1 MSPIYQMLYNKHL
14 SKKMSDRYY
23 SYKQFLL
30 KHFSEPVLKLPVD
43 AGFSCP
49 NRDGTVGTGGC
60 TYCLNEAFS
69 PRYCSSAKDILQQ
82 IDEGIEFHRQR
93 GRTSNIYLAYFQS
106 FSNTHAPLEK
116 LQKLYETALSH
127 PKVKGLVIGTRPDC
141 VDEEKLDYLKA
152 LSQQHFIS
160 VEYGIESCYD
170 RTLQR
175 INRGH
180 DFATTQRAVAQTA
193 ANGIHTG
200 GHFIIGLP
208 GETTEDWL
216 TNILTINQMPLN
228 SVKFHQLQII
238 KGTAMEQ
245 DFKEHPEEFQ
255 ALDMN
260 TYIDL
265 MVEVIK
271 RLRPDISIERFA
283 AEVPPRY
290 LSTNP
295 WQLQRYDVILQRIR
309 QRLEDL
315 DIWQGKDFAR

>member
-1 MSPIYQMLYNKHL
+1 
-14 SKKMSDRYY
+14 MSDRYY

-30 KHFSEPVLKLPVD
+30 EHFGEPVLKLPVD

-69 PRYCSSAKDILQQ
+69 PRYCSSEKNILQQ

-93 GRTSNIYLAYFQS
+93 GRESNIYLAYFQS

-116 LQKLYETALSH
+116 LQELYETALSH

-141 VDEEKLDYLKA
+141 VDEEKLNYLKT
-152 LSQQHFIS
+152 LSQKHFIS

-180 DFATTQRAVAQTA
+180 DFATAQRAVEQTA
-193 ANGIHTG
+193 SKGLHTG
-200 GHFIIGLP
+200 AHFIIGLP
-208 GETTEDWL
+208 GETVEDWL
-216 TNILTINQMPLN
+216 NGIELMNQLPLN
-228 SVKFHQLQII
+228 SIKFHQLQII
-238 KGTAMEQ
+238 RGTAMEQ
-245 DFKEHPEEFQ
+245 DFKQHPEEFTP
-255 ALDMN
+255 LDMN
-260 TYIDL
+260 SYIDL
-265 MVEVIK
+265 MVEMIK

-283 AEVPPRY
+283 AEVPPKY
-290 LSTNP
+290 LSANP

-309 QRLEDL
+309 QRLEEL
-315 DIWQGKDFAR
+315 DVWQGECFAQ

>member
-1 MSPIYQMLYNKHL
+1 
-14 SKKMSDRYY
+14 MSDRYY

-30 KHFSEPVLKLPVD
+30 EHFGEPVLKLPVD

-69 PRYCSSAKDILQQ
+69 PRYCSSEKNILQQ

-93 GRTSNIYLAYFQS
+93 GRESNIYLAYFQS

-116 LQKLYETALSH
+116 LQELYETALSH
-127 PKVKGLVIGTRPDC
+127 LKVKGLVIGTRPDC
-141 VDEEKLDYLKA
+141 VDKEKLNYLKT
-152 LSQQHFIS
+152 LSQKYFIS

-180 DFATTQRAVAQTA
+180 DFATAQRAVEQTA
-193 ANGIHTG
+193 AKGLHTG
-200 GHFIIGLP
+200 AHFIIGLP
-208 GETTEDWL
+208 GETIEDWL
-216 TNILTINQMPLN
+216 KGIELMNQLPLN

-238 KGTAMEQ
+238 RGTAMEQ
-245 DFKEHPEEFQ
+245 DFKEHPEEFPP
-255 ALDMN
+255 LDMN
-260 TYIDL
+260 SYIDL
-265 MVEVIK
+265 MVEMIK

-283 AEVPPRY
+283 AEVPPKY
-290 LSTNP
+290 LSANP

-309 QRLEDL
+309 QRLEEL
-315 DIWQGKDFAR
+315 DVWQGECFAQ

>member
-1 MSPIYQMLYNKHL
+1 
-14 SKKMSDRYY
+14 MSDRYY

-30 KHFSEPVLKLPVD
+30 KHFGEPVLKLPID

-69 PRYCSSAKDILQQ
+69 PRYCSSEKDILQQ

-93 GRTSNIYLAYFQS
+93 GRESNIYLAYFQS

-116 LQKLYETALSH
+116 LQELYETALSH

-141 VDEEKLDYLKA
+141 VDEEKLNYLKT
-152 LSQQHFIS
+152 LSQKHFIS

-170 RTLQR
+170 RTLRR

-180 DFATTQRAVAQTA
+180 DFATAQRAVEQTA
-193 ANGIHTG
+193 AKGLHTG
-200 GHFIIGLP
+200 AHFIIGLP
-208 GETTEDWL
+208 GETVEDWL
-216 TNILTINQMPLN
+216 NGIELMNQLPLN

-238 KGTAMEQ
+238 RGTAMEQ
-245 DFKEHPEEFQ
+245 DFKEHPEEFPP
-255 ALDMN
+255 LDMN
-260 TYIDL
+260 SYIDL
-265 MVEVIK
+265 MVEMIK

-283 AEVPPRY
+283 AEVPPKY
-290 LSTNP
+290 LSANP

-309 QRLEDL
+309 QRLEEL
-315 DIWQGKDFAR
+315 DVWQGECFAQ

>member
-1 MSPIYQMLYNKHL
+1 
-14 SKKMSDRYY
+14 MSDRYY

-30 KHFSEPVLKLPVD
+30 EHFGEPVLKLPID

-69 PRYCSSAKDILQQ
+69 PRYCSSEKDILQQ

-93 GRTSNIYLAYFQS
+93 GRESNIYLAYFQS

-116 LQKLYETALSH
+116 LQELYETALSH

-141 VDEEKLDYLKA
+141 VDEEKLDYLSTLNHK
-152 LSQQHFIS
+152 HFIS

-180 DFATTQRAVAQTA
+180 DFATAEKAVRMTA
-193 ANGIHTG
+193 EQGIHTG
-200 GHFIIGLP
+200 AHFIIGLP
-208 GETTEDWL
+208 GETIEDWL
-216 TNILTINQMPLN
+216 NGIKLINPMPIN
-228 SVKFHQLQII
+228 SIKFHQLQII

-245 DFKEHPEEFQ
+245 EFQKHPEDFCRLMMEEY
-255 ALDMN
+255 
-260 TYIDL
+260 TEL
-265 MVEVIK
+265 MVDIIE
-271 RLRPDISIERFA
+271 RLRTDIIIERFA
-283 AEVPPRY
+283 SEVPPKY
-290 LSTNP
+290 LSVNP
-295 WQLQRYDVILQRIR
+295 WKLQRYDVLLQHIR
-309 QRLEDL
+309 QRLKERNVC
-315 DIWQGKDFAR
+315 QGEIYMQ

>member
-1 MSPIYQMLYNKHL
+1 
-14 SKKMSDRYY
+14 MSDRYY

-30 KHFSEPVLKLPVD
+30 EHFGEPVLKLPID

-69 PRYCSSAKDILQQ
+69 PRYCSSEKDILQQ

-93 GRTSNIYLAYFQS
+93 GRESNIYLAYFQS

-116 LQKLYETALSH
+116 LRELYETALSH
-127 PKVKGLVIGTRPDC
+127 PKVKGLEIGTRPDC
-141 VDEEKLDYLKA
+141 VDEEKLNYLKT
-152 LSQQHFIS
+152 LSQKHFIS

-180 DFATTQRAVAQTA
+180 DFATAQRAVEQTA
-193 ANGIHTG
+193 SKGLHTG
-200 GHFIIGLP
+200 AHFIIGLP
-208 GETTEDWL
+208 GETVEDWL
-216 TNILTINQMPLN
+216 NGIELMNQLPLN
-228 SVKFHQLQII
+228 SIKFHQLQII

-245 DFKEHPEEFQ
+245 DFKEHPEEFTP
-255 ALDMN
+255 LDMN
-260 TYIDL
+260 SYIDL
-265 MVEVIK
+265 MVEMIK

-283 AEVPPRY
+283 AEVPPKY
-290 LSTNP
+290 LSANP

-309 QRLEDL
+309 QRLEEL
-315 DIWQGKDFAR
+315 DVWQGECFAQ

>member
-1 MSPIYQMLYNKHL
+1 
-14 SKKMSDRYY
+14 MSDRYY

-30 KHFSEPVLKLPVD
+30 EHFGEPVLKLPVD

-69 PRYCSSAKDILQQ
+69 PRYCSSEKNILQQ

-93 GRTSNIYLAYFQS
+93 GRESNIYLAYFQS

-116 LQKLYETALSH
+116 LQELYETALSH

-141 VDEEKLDYLKA
+141 VDEEKINYLKT
-152 LSQQHFIS
+152 LSQKHFIS

-180 DFATTQRAVAQTA
+180 DFATAQRAVEQTA
-193 ANGIHTG
+193 SKGLHTG
-200 GHFIIGLP
+200 AHFIIGLP
-208 GETTEDWL
+208 GETVEDWL
-216 TNILTINQMPLN
+216 NGIELMNQLPLN
-228 SVKFHQLQII
+228 SIKFHQLQII
-238 KGTAMEQ
+238 RGTAMEQ
-245 DFKEHPEEFQ
+245 DFKQHPEEFTP
-255 ALDMN
+255 LDMN
-260 TYIDL
+260 SYIDL
-265 MVEVIK
+265 MVEMIK

-283 AEVPPRY
+283 AEVPPKY
-290 LSTNP
+290 LSANP

-309 QRLEDL
+309 QRLEEL
-315 DIWQGKDFAR
+315 DVWQGECFAQ

>member
-1 MSPIYQMLYNKHL
+1 
-14 SKKMSDRYY
+14 MSDRYY

-30 KHFSEPVLKLPVD
+30 EHFGETVLKLPID

-69 PRYCSSAKDILQQ
+69 PRYCSSEKDILQQ
-82 IDEGIEFHRQR
+82 IDEGIEFHSQR
-93 GRTSNIYLAYFQS
+93 GRESNIYLAYFQS

-116 LQKLYETALSH
+116 LQELYETALSH

-141 VDEEKLDYLKA
+141 VDEEKLNYLKT
-152 LSQQHFIS
+152 LSQKHFIS

-180 DFATTQRAVAQTA
+180 DFATAQRAVEQTA
-193 ANGIHTG
+193 SKGLHTG
-200 GHFIIGLP
+200 AHFIIGLP
-208 GETTEDWL
+208 GETVEDWL
-216 TNILTINQMPLN
+216 NGIELMNQLPLN
-228 SVKFHQLQII
+228 SIKFHQLQII

-255 ALDMN
+255 ALDMS

-265 MVEVIK
+265 MVEMIK

-283 AEVPPRY
+283 AEVPPKY
-290 LSTNP
+290 LSASP

-309 QRLEDL
+309 QRLEEL
-315 DIWQGKDFAR
+315 DVWQGECFAH

>member
-1 MSPIYQMLYNKHL
+1 
-14 SKKMSDRYY
+14 MSDRYY

-30 KHFSEPVLKLPVD
+30 EHFGETVLKLPID

-60 TYCLNEAFS
+60 TYCLNEAFA
-69 PRYCSSAKDILQQ
+69 PRYCSSEKDILQQ

-93 GRTSNIYLAYFQS
+93 GRESNIYLAYFQS

-116 LQKLYETALSH
+116 LQELYETALSH

-141 VDEEKLDYLKA
+141 VDEEKINYLKT
-152 LSQQHFIS
+152 LSQKHFIS

-180 DFATTQRAVAQTA
+180 DFATAQRAVEQTA
-193 ANGIHTG
+193 AKGLHTG
-200 GHFIIGLP
+200 AHFIIGLP
-208 GETTEDWL
+208 GETVEDWL
-216 TNILTINQMPLN
+216 NGIELMNQLPLN
-228 SVKFHQLQII
+228 SIKFHQLQII

-245 DFKEHPEEFQ
+245 DFKEHPEEFPP
-255 ALDMN
+255 LDMN
-260 TYIDL
+260 SYIDL
-265 MVEVIK
+265 MVEMIK

-283 AEVPPRY
+283 AEVPPKY
-290 LSTNP
+290 LSASP

-309 QRLEDL
+309 QRLEEL
-315 DIWQGKDFAR
+315 DVWQGECFAH